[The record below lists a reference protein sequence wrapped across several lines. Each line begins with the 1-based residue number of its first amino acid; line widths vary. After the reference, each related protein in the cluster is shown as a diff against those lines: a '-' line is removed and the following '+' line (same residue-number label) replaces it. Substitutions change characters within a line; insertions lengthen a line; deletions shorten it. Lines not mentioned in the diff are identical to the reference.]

1 MKNRSKHIEITI
13 LPHTTVDSLLITHD
27 MAHLRQTGTI
37 VGAKKVLF
45 TEYTPF
51 KSKKGLFL
59 ADSKY
64 KQNVINNLS
73 KNN

>member
-1 MKNRSKHIEITI
+1 
-13 LPHTTVDSLLITHD
+13 